1 MDGKSTIQDELT
13 KLCTDFIKLTDFLLD
28 NDIVSKLEYDQL
40 IKNKV
45 IFIQKNSAQQE
56 NCLMDE
62 NIDCL

>member
-40 IKNKV
+40 IKNKA
-45 IFIQKNSAQQE
+45 IFIQEQE
-56 NCLMDE
+56 NLVTTQPRRT
-62 NIDCL
+62 ITFL